1 MPIPKRHIGREG
13 LALIKV
19 FEGLRLFPYLDVA
32 GKPTIGYGHLIGAG
46 RDYSKG
52 ITMQLAESLLLTD
65 LGFAESAVCDLVNV
79 DIEQNE
85 FDALVSFTF
94 NLGAAALKKSS
105 VLRYL
110 NKGDRPRAAGSFLMW
125 DKARDPRTGKL
136 VAVAGLSR
144 RRASERA
151 LFLTPDPA

>member
-1 MPIPKRHIGREG
+1 MPIPRRHIGREG
-13 LALIKV
+13 LALIKG

-52 ITMQLAESLLLTD
+52 ITEQLAEQILLSD
-65 LGFAESAVCDLVNV
+65 LGFAEAAVCDHVNLSI
-79 DIEQNE
+79 DQNE

-94 NLGAAALKKSS
+94 NLGEGALRKSS

-110 NKGDRPRAAGSFLMW
+110 NKGDRPRAAGAFLLW

-136 VAVAGLSR
+136 VTVAGLAR